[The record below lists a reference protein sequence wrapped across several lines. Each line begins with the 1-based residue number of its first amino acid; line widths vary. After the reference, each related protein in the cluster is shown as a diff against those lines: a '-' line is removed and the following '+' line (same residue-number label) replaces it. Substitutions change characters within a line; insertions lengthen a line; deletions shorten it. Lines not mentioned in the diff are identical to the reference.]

1 MVAGLPGECSLKFA
15 FLGTVFHPR
24 RQLSVKPLNELSSKW
39 KTLSLSRLFRW
50 IFICLTAL
58 LIFPLS
64 NPKVIYAAQVTL
76 EWDAVIH
83 PLLEGYRVHY
93 GTSSGDYD
101 VTLDVGNW
109 TSCTIADLEDDET
122 YYFAVTAYS
131 TEGEESDYSNE
142 VNNNGNSSHDF
153 YDVGIGSG
161 CFIDTAAYGFRRA
174 K

>member
-1 MVAGLPGECSLKFA
+1 M
-15 FLGTVFHPR
+15 
-24 RQLSVKPLNELSSKW
+24 KPLYELSSKW
-39 KTLSLSRLFRW
+39 KTLSLSRISRW
-50 IFICLTAL
+50 ILICLTAL
-58 LIFPLS
+58 IIVPVL
-64 NPKVIYAAQVTL
+64 NPKNIYAAQVTL
-76 EWDAVIH
+76 EWDAIIH

-161 CFIDTAAYGFRRA
+161 CFIDTAAYGF
-174 K
+174 

>member
-15 FLGTVFHPR
+15 SLGTVFHPR
-24 RQLSVKPLNELSSKW
+24 RQLSVKPLYYLSPKW
-39 KTLSLSRLFRW
+39 KTLSLSRFCRW

-58 LIFPLS
+58 LIVPLA
-64 NPKVIYAAQVTL
+64 NPKIIYAAQVTL

-83 PLLEGYRVHY
+83 PLLEGYRVYY
-93 GTSSGDYD
+93 GTSSRDYD

-131 TEGEESDYSNE
+131 AEGEESDYSNE
-142 VNNNGNSSHDF
+142 MNNNGNSSHDF
-153 YDVGIGSG
+153 YDVGIGGG
-161 CFIDTAAYGFRRA
+161 CFIDTAAYGF
-174 K
+174 